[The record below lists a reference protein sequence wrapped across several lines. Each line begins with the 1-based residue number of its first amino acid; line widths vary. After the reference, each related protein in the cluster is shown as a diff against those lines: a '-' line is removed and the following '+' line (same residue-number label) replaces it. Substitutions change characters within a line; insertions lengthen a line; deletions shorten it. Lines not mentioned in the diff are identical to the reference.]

1 MTENREQTG
10 DEITDD
16 QLRMLAERTAELPR
30 EIAPPPEVWSAIVAR
45 IEGERHDPANRPAV
59 RLWHR
64 PAFLI
69 AAAGLLVAATSL
81 ATARFVRNGM
91 PSQPQASAMLASD
104 QSQGP
109 STLAEFTVLENEYI
123 KSANR
128 LSEMLESD
136 QTQLSERTKAKLRE
150 SLRVIDAAILEAR
163 RALASDPANRQ
174 LIEMLS
180 TSYTHK
186 IDLLRRTTEMGRS

>member
-1 MTENREQTG
+1 MNDDMTE
-10 DEITDD
+10 D

-30 EIAPPPEVWSAIVAR
+30 EIAPPADAWRAIVAR
-45 IEGERHDPANRPAV
+45 IAAEKDSPVKLPVV

-69 AAAGLLVAATSL
+69 AAALLLVAATSL
-81 ATARFVRNGM
+81 ATARVVRNGAT
-91 PSQPQASAMLASD
+91 SQPQASAMLASN

-136 QTQLSERTKAKLRE
+136 QMRLSERTKAKLRE

-163 RALASDPANRQ
+163 RALASDPANKQ

-180 TSYTHK
+180 TSYNHK
-186 IDLLRRTTEMGRS
+186 IDLLKRTTEMGRS